1 MILMKKMKE
10 IQWQEWGCNMS
21 ILNYFFIGAGFTF
34 IADLLLSTKHIKSHP
49 TVENQEWGMTQR
61 ILCMVIWPLSVL
73 VFLIAFIKQFFK

>member
-34 IADLLLSTKHIKSHP
+34 VVDLLLSMERIKAH
-49 TVENQEWGMTQR
+49 TAIKDKDWGMTQR
-61 ILCMVIWPLSVL
+61 IFCMVIWPLSVL
-73 VFLIAFIKQFFK
+73 VFLISFIKQLFK

>member
-34 IADLLLSTKHIKSHP
+34 VVDLLLSMERIKAH
-49 TVENQEWGMTQR
+49 TAIKDKDWGMTQR
-61 ILCMVIWPLSVL
+61 ILCMVIWPLSAL
-73 VFLIAFIKQFFK
+73 IFLISFIKQLFK